1 MVLLV
6 TLLSIFAVNIL
17 LSGDNALVI
26 ALAGRELPPKH
37 QKMAILL
44 GSGGAVV
51 LRIILTFVAVYLLQI
66 PFLKLIGGL
75 LLFWI
80 AVKLIADE
88 ESNGEIEAKDSLWGA
103 VQTIIVAD
111 LVMSLDNVVAIAGVA
126 NGNMILIIIGLVMS
140 IPIVIW
146 GSKLISL
153 LMKRWPITIIIGA
166 GILGWTAG
174 EMAISDK
181 KIEPLLSSFNWT
193 SWIIPLAFAVTVIL
207 VGVFISGRDNKQ
219 DKAFH
224 ARSGRHHS
232 A

>member
-1 MVLLV
+1 MMALLV

-26 ALAGRELPPKH
+26 ALASRELPPKH

-51 LRIILTFVAVYLLQI
+51 LRIILTLIAVFLLQI

-80 AVKLIADE
+80 AVKLIVDDE
-88 ESNGEIEAKDSLWGA
+88 DNNDAVEAKDNLWGA
-103 VQTIIVAD
+103 VQTIIMAD

-126 NGNMILIIIGLVMS
+126 NGNMILIIVGLVIS

-146 GSKLISL
+146 GSKLIGL

-174 EMAISDK
+174 EMAIADK
-181 KIEPLLSSFNWT
+181 KIEPFLSVYNWT
-193 SWIIPLAFAVTVIL
+193 SWIVPLTFAVVVVLLGIHM
-207 VGVFISGRDNKQ
+207 SKRNKKQ
-219 DKAFH
+219 ENNTLFH
-224 ARSGRHHS
+224 FK
-232 A
+232 

>member
-1 MVLLV
+1 MALFF
-6 TLLSIFAVNIL
+6 TLLSIFAINIL

-26 ALAGRELPPKH
+26 ALASRELPPKH

-51 LRIILTFVAVYLLQI
+51 LRIILTFVAVYLLEI

-80 AVKLIADE
+80 AIKLIADD
-88 ESNGEIEAKDSLWGA
+88 ESEGEIEAKDSLWGA

-126 NGNMILIIIGLVMS
+126 NGDMVLIVIGLLLS

-146 GSKLISL
+146 GSKLIGI
-153 LMKRWPITIIIGA
+153 LMKRWPITVIIGA
-166 GILGWTAG
+166 GILGYTAG
-174 EMAISDK
+174 EMTISDK
-181 KIEPLLSSFNWT
+181 KIEPLLSSFNWA
-193 SWIIPLAFAVTVIL
+193 SWIIPLAFAIAVIVIGIL
-207 VGVFISGRDNKQ
+207 VSRRNKKHE
-219 DKAFH
+219 DSLSF
-224 ARSGRHHS
+224 
-232 A
+232 